1 MKKGYVFKEEN
12 DSKYVI
18 KTRMECMSCPYY
30 EDFTRL
36 CITRFPHI
44 RNYTSFETCQ
54 SESHTNCLIF
64 NVLQKKFNC
73 KYLERCAL
81 DAIKGVP
88 PLLKYFVEDD
98 KTMRIFREIV
108 VTYCTVE
115 GKACAMCELS
125 ALRTGDTTAD
135 RTLTEWKKDKNQ

>member
-1 MKKGYVFKEEN
+1 M
-12 DSKYVI
+12 D
-18 KTRMECMSCPYY
+18 CMSCPYY

-54 SESHTNCLIF
+54 SEKHTDCLIF

-81 DAIKGVP
+81 DAVKSIP
-88 PLLKYFVEDD
+88 PLLKFFVEDD
-98 KTMRIFREIV
+98 KTMKLFREIV
-108 VTYCTVE
+108 VKYCTVE
-115 GKACAMCELS
+115 EKHVQCANYKLYEQGIQPPIELLPNGKKIKITDIL
-125 ALRTGDTTAD
+125 L
-135 RTLTEWKKDKNQ
+135 KKEITID